1 MFQILACCCITA
13 WKVYNRWNNG
23 ESSELNQK
31 ILPDKKLE
39 STQDWWKYSSHW
51 MNYRALTWIDV
62 LWIITQ
68 NKKNMEETWQ
78 LSTEMTLQNTRMTN
92 RFNMDSAT
100 AKTQKNTYMYTPEEN
115 WSSLFF
121 LFIFKH
127 FFRRAFI

>member
-1 MFQILACCCITA
+1 
-13 WKVYNRWNNG
+13 
-23 ESSELNQK
+23 
-31 ILPDKKLE
+31 
-39 STQDWWKYSSHW
+39 
-51 MNYRALTWIDV
+51 
-62 LWIITQ
+62 
-68 NKKNMEETWQ
+68 MEETWQ